1 MRYNKFRLTE
11 NSVGKL
17 QKQICH
23 KFVPIKIVE
32 ETVQDIPL
40 HYSRVGVRPEIMNP
54 TLLDKMYAPVKS
66 DIPQR
71 FAEFLDLAVS
81 RSKQWI
87 KSRDRDIFKE
97 YLYTEKTIKE
107 LAIHF
112 EVSTGLID
120 QTIKKIKR
128 LAYVHFAE
136 DFDIQ
141 IIPDEWKSV
150 YVPIEITDD
159 CTTFIP
165 GKSYRS

>member
-1 MRYNKFRLTE
+1 MHYKKFALAGT
-11 NSVGKL
+11 SVNKL
-17 QKQICH
+17 QKQINH
-23 KFVPIKIVE
+23 RFVPIKIVE
-32 ETVQDIPL
+32 DSIKDTPL
-40 HYSRVGVRPEIMNP
+40 HYSRTGVRPELMNP
-54 TLLDKMYAPVKS
+54 TLMDKLVAPVKS

-71 FAEFLDLAVS
+71 FSEFLDLAVS

-97 YLYTEKTIKE
+97 YLHTDKTTKE
-107 LAIHF
+107 LAVHF
-112 EVSTGLID
+112 EVSTFVID
-120 QTIKKIKR
+120 NSIRTIKR

-150 YVPIEITDD
+150 YVPIEVTDD

>member
-1 MRYNKFRLTE
+1 MHYKKFALEGT
-11 NSVGKL
+11 SVNKL
-17 QKQICH
+17 QKEICH
-23 KFVPIKIVE
+23 RFVPIKIVE
-32 ETVQDIPL
+32 DTVEDIPL
-40 HYSRVGVRPEIMNP
+40 HYSRLGVRPEIMNP
-54 TLLDKMYAPVKS
+54 TLMDKMIAPVKS
-66 DIPQR
+66 DLPQR

-97 YLYTEKTIKE
+97 YLHTDKTIKE
-107 LAIHF
+107 LAAHF
-112 EVSTGLID
+112 EVST
-120 QTIKKIKR
+120 TIIGNAIRTIKR

-136 DFDIQ
+136 DFDIE

-150 YVPIEITDD
+150 YVPIEVTDD